1 MSDLGVAC
9 FHISPPN
16 SNTAQTYWVLFEL
29 MAASLKRVAPKTKL
43 HLLTNSYTNVPNS
56 LSCDDIFINESAKDK
71 EDYFKYLMFE
81 ELDCWYKYFEK
92 GANLQNTVLV
102 DIDILFQR
110 DPGVLFDN
118 KFDIGLTYNNDPSL
132 HSFNAGVILVDSY
145 RHCAIDKYFGNL
157 LNQIKNYEMDQQQWY
172 GDQKAMA
179 DVLGEY
185 SYEKCYPNVFDK
197 TYDKIRYRFWPV
209 DIWNYSFPLDSKNK
223 PIYSIN
229 REAGIIHFK
238 GERKGF
244 MTRYASEV
252 LNIEVG

>member
-1 MSDLGVAC
+1 
-9 FHISPPN
+9 
-16 SNTAQTYWVLFEL
+16 
-29 MAASLKRVAPKTKL
+29 
-43 HLLTNSYTNVPNS
+43 
-56 LSCDDIFINESAKDK
+56 
-71 EDYFKYLMFE
+71 
-81 ELDCWYKYFEK
+81 
-92 GANLQNTVLV
+92 
-102 DIDILFQR
+102 
-110 DPGVLFDN
+110 
-118 KFDIGLTYNNDPSL
+118 
-132 HSFNAGVILVDSY
+132 
-145 RHCAIDKYFGNL
+145 
-157 LNQIKNYEMDQQQWY
+157 MDQQQWY

-244 MTRYASEV
+244 MARYASEV
-252 LNIEVG
+252 LGIEVG